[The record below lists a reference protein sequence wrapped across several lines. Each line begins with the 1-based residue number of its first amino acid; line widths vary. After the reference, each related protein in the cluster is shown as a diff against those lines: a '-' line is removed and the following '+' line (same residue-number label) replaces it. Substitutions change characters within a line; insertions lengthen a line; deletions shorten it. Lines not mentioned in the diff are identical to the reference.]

1 MVRRHFLQG
10 IAASSGAVLGV
21 GGANRRADDRTT
33 AQMHVRGFYCPTC
46 AVGLETVLG
55 RQEGIINAK
64 ATYPEGRLTVGYHAA
79 LITRNR
85 IEEIIRG
92 CQFEVKD

>member
-21 GGANRRADDRTT
+21 GRANRRADDRTT
-33 AQMHVRGFYCPTC
+33 AQMHISGLYCPTC
-46 AVGLETVLG
+46 AVGLETILG
-55 RQEGIINAK
+55 RKEGIINAK
-64 ATYPEGRLTVGYHAA
+64 ATYPEGRLTVEYHAG
-79 LITRNR
+79 LITQNR

-92 CQFEVKD
+92 WQFEVKD